1 MQKYNNIHKFS
12 KKIEISGYHLLILI
26 INQKELCAKLGIT
39 PAYIK
44 HLRMFEEYVDLQR
57 VSDKKTYIYARLA
70 EKYGMHTSSVR
81 RVISSM
87 LQTVAIGA

>member
-1 MQKYNNIHKFS
+1 MQKYNNNSKFS
-12 KKIEISGYHLLILI
+12 KEIEISGYHLLILV

-44 HLRMFEEYVDLQR
+44 HLPMFEEYIELQH
-57 VSDKKTYIYARLA
+57 VCDKKTYIYARLA
-70 EKYGMHTSSVR
+70 DKYGMHTSSVR
-81 RVISSM
+81 RVIHSM